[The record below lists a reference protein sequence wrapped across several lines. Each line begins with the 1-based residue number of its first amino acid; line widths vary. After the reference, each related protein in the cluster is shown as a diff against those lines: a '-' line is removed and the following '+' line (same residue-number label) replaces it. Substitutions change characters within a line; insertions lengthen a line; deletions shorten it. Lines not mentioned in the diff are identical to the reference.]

1 MRNSIKIDLRATV
14 CSWINVD
21 ADVEKASQMESLLG
35 RVQVQQHRR
44 FSGVTGIA
52 PHAGVNHGEEH
63 YRNCAESHFGV
74 LRAALRDDTFPLLVL
89 EDDVEVQGFPDSAI
103 ECPGDADALYLGTSH
118 GNPDYAATPVSED
131 LFKIER
137 VYAAHA
143 IVYLTRAFAEAVI
156 IDGLHSIYERDEP
169 FDVAVA
175 FQTQPRFRVY
185 GLRNPVFYQSNAKNK
200 VNQWENMTRTPLS
213 PTCLNEVEA
222 GAVDL

>member
-1 MRNSIKIDLRATV
+1 MSLCMRMSMKIDLRATV

-21 ADVEKASQMESLLG
+21 ADVEKALQMESLLG
-35 RVQVQQHRR
+35 RVQIQQHRR

-74 LRAALRDDTFPLLVL
+74 LRTALREDTFPLLVL

-103 ECPGDADALYLGTSH
+103 ECPDDADALYLGTSH
-118 GNPDYAATPVSED
+118 GNPEYVAIPVSED

-143 IVYLTRAFAEAVI
+143 IVYLTRIYAEAVI
-156 IDGLHSIYERDEP
+156 TDGLRSIYDLDEP

-175 FQTQPRFRVY
+175 FQTQTRFRVY
-185 GLRNPVFYQSNAKNK
+185 GTRTPIFYQSNAKNK
-200 VNQWENMTRTPLS
+200 VNQWEHMTRTPLA
-213 PTCLNEVEA
+213 PRYLKRN
-222 GAVDL
+222 